1 MTTKAQIRAKAKT
14 FLADFIKAGAAP
26 VETDMLLPAET
37 LLDLYGEDIRT
48 RAYITYDPDRG
59 EMMLRP
65 DFTVPVVQMHMRDG
79 AAPATYAYLG
89 DVFRKQP
96 IGMNRPNEYLQVGF
110 ELFDKT
116 NPVQADSTVFSLF
129 CRVLAPL
136 GLRPVIGDIGLV
148 RAAIASL
155 SVSDLRK
162 GRLYRHIWRPQRFGA
177 LLDKMQNPVTRRDLT
192 NVQTGPNIGLRGQDD
207 IKMRLADLAAESRE
221 TPLNST
227 QATAMA
233 HLLNLTTSLDGAA
246 QHLTTFIDALPHLAP
261 AVETFTA
268 RVDAMKSAGVDI
280 SQVQFDGGFGRS
292 SMEYYD
298 GFVFGFLAK
307 GNPNL
312 PPIASGGRYDALTR
326 VLGAGR
332 ALPAVGG
339 VIRPELA
346 LALEQTGGMA

>member
-1 MTTKAQIRAKAKT
+1 
-14 FLADFIKAGAAP
+14 
-26 VETDMLLPAET
+26 
-37 LLDLYGEDIRT
+37 
-48 RAYITYDPDRG
+48 
-59 EMMLRP
+59 
-65 DFTVPVVQMHMRDG
+65 
-79 AAPATYAYLG
+79 
-89 DVFRKQP
+89 
-96 IGMNRPNEYLQVGF
+96 
-110 ELFDKT
+110 
-116 NPVQADSTVFSLF
+116 
-129 CRVLAPL
+129 
-136 GLRPVIGDIGLV
+136 
-148 RAAIASL
+148 
-155 SVSDLRK
+155 
-162 GRLYRHIWRPQRFGA
+162 
-177 LLDKMQNPVTRRDLT
+177 
-192 NVQTGPNIGLRGQDD
+192 
-207 IKMRLADLAAESRE
+207 
-221 TPLNST
+221 
-227 QATAMA
+227 
-233 HLLNLTTSLDGAA
+233 
-246 QHLTTFIDALPHLAP
+246 LTTFIDALPHLAP